1 MSHLT
6 TNISENFLDRDKS
19 SKMNVR
25 IVSIDFDYKICDLTR
40 KPNILRFEDKCCRND
55 RISRLTLR
63 SVIILVPMILK
74 KNKIKDSRKQH
85 QSLNQFDTIY
95 FIPNISEETIS
106 N

>member
-1 MSHLT
+1 MPHLMM
-6 TNISENFLDRDKS
+6 NISENFLDRVFD

-63 SVIILVPMILK
+63 SVIILVLMILK

>member
-1 MSHLT
+1 
-6 TNISENFLDRDKS
+6 
-19 SKMNVR
+19 
-25 IVSIDFDYKICDLTR
+25 
-40 KPNILRFEDKCCRND
+40 
-55 RISRLTLR
+55 
-63 SVIILVPMILK
+63 MILK